1 VSVVTY
7 LEAIRQALWEEM
19 ESDPSVFL
27 LGQDVGTY
35 GGPFRVTAGMLD
47 RFGPERV
54 IDTPI
59 SESAMVGAAIGAA
72 MLGMRPVVEM
82 QFIDFISCAFNQ
94 IVNFAGPNHYRWG
107 QQVPLVIRGP
117 AGGNVHGSAFHSQN
131 PESYFQH
138 TPGLKIVAPAT
149 VADAYGLLKSAIRD
163 PNPVLYFEHKFLYRR
178 IKEELPQASRT
189 AAAGAARAA
198 RPAAAAAG
206 AEGEAATAGGDG
218 DGLVP
223 LGKARLARPGRDL
236 SVISYG
242 AMLHVALEAAE
253 RLAAEGIDLE
263 VLDLRTIKP
272 LDEEA
277 ILATVRKTN
286 RVLVL
291 TEEQLS
297 GSVAGE
303 VAARIVERGFAWL
316 DGPVHRLCCP
326 DTPVPYSPTLEEAY
340 LPNVDKLAARVREL
354 ASY

>member
-1 VSVVTY
+1 MTAVTY
-7 LEAIRQALWEEM
+7 LEAIRQAMWEEM
-19 ESDPSVFL
+19 ESDPRVFL

-35 GGPFRVTAGMLD
+35 GGPFRVTAGMLE

-72 MLGMRPVVEM
+72 ILGMRPVVEM

-94 IVNFAGPNHYRWG
+94 IANFAGPNHYRWG
-107 QQVPLVIRGP
+107 QPVPLVIRGP

-138 TPGLKIVAPAT
+138 TPGLKIVTPGT
-149 VADAYGLLKSAIRD
+149 VADAYGLLKAAIRD
-163 PNPVLYFEHKFLYRR
+163 PNPVLYFEHKYLYRR
-178 IKEELPQASRT
+178 LKDELPQ
-189 AAAGAARAA
+189 
-198 RPAAAAAG
+198 RPAAATRDAAAPAG
-206 AEGEAATAGGDG
+206 EGELPAIGR
-218 DGLVP
+218 
-223 LGKARLARPGRDL
+223 ARLARPGRDL
-236 SVISYG
+236 SVVTYG
-242 AMLHVALEAAE
+242 AMLHVALEGAE

-263 VLDLRTIKP
+263 VLDLRTVKP
-272 LDEEA
+272 IDEDA
-277 ILATVRKTN
+277 VLATVRKTN

-303 VAARIVERGFAWL
+303 VAARIAERGFAWL

-340 LPNVDKLAARVREL
+340 LPNVDKLCARVREL

>member
-19 ESDPSVFL
+19 ESDPRVFL

-149 VADAYGLLKSAIRD
+149 VADAYGLLKAAIRD

-178 IKEELPQASRT
+178 IKEELPQPKTGPT
-189 AAAGAARAA
+189 AEGPPTVAGSAGAAGAAAN
-198 RPAAAAAG
+198 
-206 AEGEAATAGGDG
+206 AGGG

-263 VLDLRTIKP
+263 VLDLRTVKP

-303 VAARIVERGFAWL
+303 VAARIAERGFAWL